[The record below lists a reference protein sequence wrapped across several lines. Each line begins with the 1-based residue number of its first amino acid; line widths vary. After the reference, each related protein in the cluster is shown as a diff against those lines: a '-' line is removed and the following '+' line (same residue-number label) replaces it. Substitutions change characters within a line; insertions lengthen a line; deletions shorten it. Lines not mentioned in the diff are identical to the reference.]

1 MHIAAS
7 NPPYLRRED
16 VPSDIVDK
24 EREILAAQIADE
36 GKPANVVEK
45 IVEGR
50 INKFF
55 KENCLLEQPFVKEPK
70 QTIEEL
76 TNAQVAVI
84 GEKITIRRFARFAL
98 GEGLEK
104 KEEDFGSKIESVK
117 SSHPPNHE
125 EKLSVR
131 SDERTVIEARIKLLP
146 PGIRKVMEEKFR
158 ADFVSIEEINSD
170 LLI

>member
-1 MHIAAS
+1 VNCETDFVARNPDFQNFCRDIAMHIAAS
-7 NPPYLRRED
+7 NPPYLRREE
-16 VPSDIVDK
+16 VPTEIVSK

-50 INKFF
+50 VNKFY

-84 GEKITIRRFARFAL
+84 GEKISIRRFARFAL
-98 GEGLEK
+98 GEGIEK
-104 KEEDFGSKIESVK
+104 KEEDFAAEVAKTASG
-117 SSHPPNHE
+117 N
-125 EKLSVR
+125 
-131 SDERTVIEARIKLLP
+131 
-146 PGIRKVMEEKFR
+146 
-158 ADFVSIEEINSD
+158 
-170 LLI
+170 

>member
-1 MHIAAS
+1 MIDFH
-7 NPPYLRRED
+7 PE
-16 VPSDIVDK
+16 
-24 EREILAAQIADE
+24 
-36 GKPANVVEK
+36 
-45 IVEGR
+45 
-50 INKFF
+50 
-55 KENCLLEQPFVKEPK
+55 
-70 QTIEEL
+70 IEESVGDD
-76 TNAQVAVI
+76 TAS
-84 GEKITIRRFARFAL
+84 L
-98 GEGLEK
+98 GRSKHRQGSVPYGKSSAKRESTVPEHLVQEK